1 MATLLKKLGVPSN
14 VRLFFEPWYEVQADG
29 SIIFPFGDEYEHVGT
44 DFHRVPTALNPWTAG
59 SGPLVFISFSA
70 IEAICFL
77 TCYAH
82 SFADLSLLQFI
93 AIGNHWENV
102 QSCPGKI
109 TLLFGKDILGRLTD
123 IKLSLALRDKKVGI
137 RYCTD
142 DTFEIDRHRFIETQ
156 ITLSAFE
163 KKLGIRSGIRTV
175 KPRNFNTFF
184 EQLKHQNL

>member
-1 MATLLKKLGVPSN
+1 MAALLNKLGVPRN
-14 VRLFFEPWYEVQADG
+14 VRLFFEPWYLVQTDG
-29 SIIFPFGDEYEHVGT
+29 SVIFPFGDEFEHLAPG
-44 DFHRVPTALNPWTAG
+44 FHRVPTAVNPWTAG

-77 TCYAH
+77 TCFAH

-109 TLLFGKDILGRLTD
+109 TLLFGQDVLGRLTD
-123 IKLSLALRDKKVGI
+123 IKLSMALRNKRLAI
-137 RYCTD
+137 RYCAD
-142 DTFEIDRHRFIETQ
+142 ATFDIDGHHFTESQ
-156 ITLSAFE
+156 LTLSAFE
-163 KKLGIRSGIRTV
+163 KTLGIRSGIRTV